1 MDNRTTCSEPNG
13 HDYIPDQ
20 PPVRRGNTATATCRY
35 CKDTIT
41 ATR

>member
-1 MDNRTTCSEPNG
+1 MDGATRCTSPEG

-20 PPVRRGNTATATCRY
+20 SPVRYGRTATATCKY
-35 CKDTIT
+35 CKHTIT